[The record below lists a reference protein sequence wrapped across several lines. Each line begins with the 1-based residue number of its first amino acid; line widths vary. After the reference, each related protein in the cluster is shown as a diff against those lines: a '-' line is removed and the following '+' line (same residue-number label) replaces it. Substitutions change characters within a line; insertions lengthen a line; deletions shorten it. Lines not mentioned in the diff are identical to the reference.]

1 MHEGSGTEPPWATR
15 APRIAGMVPAKPRAS
30 RTNHTGE
37 NTMKIK
43 SNVRAGAGAQ
53 KQNSKSI
60 NNTVVTYIPPV
71 SRCVGI

>member
-1 MHEGSGTEPPWATR
+1 
-15 APRIAGMVPAKPRAS
+15 MVPAKPRAS

-60 NNTVVTYIPPV
+60 NNTVVTYLPAI